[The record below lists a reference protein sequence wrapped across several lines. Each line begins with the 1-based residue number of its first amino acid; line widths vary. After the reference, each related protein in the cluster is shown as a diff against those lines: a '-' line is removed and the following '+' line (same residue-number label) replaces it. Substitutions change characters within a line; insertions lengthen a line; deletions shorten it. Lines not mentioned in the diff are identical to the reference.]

1 MYQPILP
8 IFRRH
13 YHKTRSAQNDLAE
26 SGEFHLQ
33 IKSDGYTISG
43 QSHVPDQEK
52 TMRFVVLMRRFLAP
66 TDRLYYQRIW
76 ELLQEPCQK
85 FLPRLVSEQIDYSI
99 ANLRKG
105 ILGINVN
112 GEDLTAERIYQLIAD
127 GTYFDEE
134 EGAARVLRGLVEV
147 PLAGP
152 LFLHQFYAYS
162 VDGFW
167 LISQLFGVVC
177 ELEKRGA
184 FGDNASELACA
195 EYRCIYCLRSE
206 ADFTSEEHVLPES
219 LGNEDLILPNGYVC
233 DNCNNGIL
241 SDLDNSLVNF
251 GPIAFLRVQFLP
263 YTKQGKFPRA
273 NFQNVIFERTSP
285 RHINIKAKD
294 KTGMPR
300 DREVLGNGWYRFNL
314 PFTSRGFNPQLLAR
328 SLYKVALGTLALG
341 EGHDTACSTRYQG
354 AREFVLG
361 DIGFPNNLLMRE
373 QIRPQNR
380 VQVSYRVLETGT
392 PFGIDIAGL
401 TFLLNLEASPL
412 MEVNDTLKAAHF
424 VAYPL
429 VTKPAKRR
437 VRNISKKRKC

>member
-1 MYQPILP
+1 MYQQIIP

-13 YHKTRSAQNDLAE
+13 YHKTKRAQNDVAE
-26 SGEFHLQ
+26 SGDFRLQ
-33 IKSDGYTISG
+33 IKSDGDTVSG

-66 TDRLYYQRIW
+66 SDRLYYRRLW
-76 ELLQEPCQK
+76 DLLKEPCQK
-85 FLPRLVSEQIDYSI
+85 YLPPLTSEQIDHSMT
-99 ANLRKG
+99 NLRRG
-105 ILGINVN
+105 FLGINVN
-112 GEDLTAERIYQLIAD
+112 GEDLTAERIYQLIVE

-134 EGAARVLRGLVEV
+134 EGAASILRSLVEV

-152 LFLHQFYAYS
+152 LFWHQFYAYS
-162 VDGFW
+162 VNGFS
-167 LISQLFGVVC
+167 LVSQLFGVVC
-177 ELEKRGA
+177 ELEKYGA
-184 FGDNASELACA
+184 FGDHTSELAPA
-195 EYRCIYCLRSE
+195 EYRCIYCLRTD

-219 LGNEDLILPNGYVC
+219 LGNEDLILPTGYVC
-233 DNCNNGIL
+233 NSCNNGIL

-273 NFQNVIFERTSP
+273 NFQNVVFERTSA

-300 DREVLGNGWYRFNL
+300 DREDLGNGWYRFHL
-314 PFTSRGFNPQLLAR
+314 SFTSRGFDPRLLGR

-354 AREFVLG
+354 ARDFVLR

-373 QIRPQNR
+373 QVKPHGR
-380 VQVSYRVLETGT
+380 VQVTFRLLETGT

-401 TFLLNLEASPL
+401 TFLLNLEDSPL
-412 MEVNDTLKAAHF
+412 IEVNDTLKAAHF

-429 VTKPAKRR
+429 ATKPAKRR
-437 VRNISKKRKC
+437 VRNISK